1 MVNYNLTPE
10 DEEIVNAVLA
20 RITEKVQKRR
30 LQVFPFFKDF
40 DRVSLSA
47 ESYKVNKKFNKFSS

>member
-40 DRVSLSA
+40 DRVSSLL
-47 ESYKVNKKFNKFSS
+47 K